1 MPDACLAGAELCS
14 LSPRQ
19 ALSLLFDTFHN
30 EVDAFL
36 AAEVSTRDGEGH
48 FWGHLA
54 SFAADSFPFS
64 LWGSK
69 GASGKGKGHEGRGN

>member
-1 MPDACLAGAELCS
+1 MLGAHLAGAELCS

-36 AAEVSTRDGEGH
+36 AAEVSTGDGGGI
-48 FWGHLA
+48 FGATLPHLLRIR
-54 SFAADSFPFS
+54 SPFC
-64 LWGSK
+64 
-69 GASGKGKGHEGRGN
+69 